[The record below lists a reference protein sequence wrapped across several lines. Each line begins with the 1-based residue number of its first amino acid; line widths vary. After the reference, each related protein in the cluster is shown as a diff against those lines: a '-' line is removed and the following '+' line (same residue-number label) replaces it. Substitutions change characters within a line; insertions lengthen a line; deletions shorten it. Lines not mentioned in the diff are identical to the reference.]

1 MVTQSAV
8 FLKVWSWWHQN
19 FYVIPDM
26 HNFTSM
32 INSDLNNLRDWLK
45 VNKLQFHL
53 FEIKLM
59 IIGSAYNPIQTWG
72 GGDCARTDIGRL

>member
-1 MVTQSAV
+1 
-8 FLKVWSWWHQN
+8 
-19 FYVIPDM
+19 M

-59 IIGSAYNPIQTWG
+59 IIGSAYNPIQNGEGGG
-72 GGDCARTDIGRL
+72 GGDFARTDIGRL

>member
-1 MVTQSAV
+1 
-8 FLKVWSWWHQN
+8 
-19 FYVIPDM
+19 M

-72 GGDCARTDIGRL
+72 GEAIVPALTLDVYNFLNKQAKATNFEFC